1 MTELTQA
8 IGELKT
14 LLGQTETELNALL
27 AGKKASA
34 PRIRASLQKIKS
46 VSHSMRAGV
55 MDYTKALPVKSR
67 AKREELQINCP
78 THAAVISEEIAE
90 PQTPE
95 PIASPVKKQRKK
107 ASKPKPCTK

>member
-14 LLGQTETELNALL
+14 LLGQTENELNSLL

-34 PRIRASLQKIKS
+34 PRMRASLQKIKS
-46 VSHSMRAGV
+46 VSHSMRAVV
-55 MDYTKALPVKSR
+55 MDYTKSLPVKSR
-67 AKREELQINCP
+67 KVLYNDCK
-78 THAAVISEEIAE
+78 AE
-90 PQTPE
+90 PTKAENSELPAE

-107 ASKPKPCTK
+107 ASKPTPC